1 MAVNEDPLYGSATSG
16 VMTSM
21 EDTQ

>member
-1 MAVNEDPLYGSATSG
+1 MAVNEGSLYGRTTSG
-16 VMTSM
+16 AMTSM